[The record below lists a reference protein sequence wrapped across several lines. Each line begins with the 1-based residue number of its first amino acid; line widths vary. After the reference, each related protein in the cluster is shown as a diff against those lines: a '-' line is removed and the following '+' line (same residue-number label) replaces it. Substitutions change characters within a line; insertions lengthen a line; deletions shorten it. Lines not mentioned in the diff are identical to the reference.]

1 MDISRILMSL
11 SEKMQKSDVNDVKVA
26 LISPQLFQ
34 DLQSGQVRPRI
45 ERGSPN
51 FKWKCGYHDT
61 TSAGDV

>member
-11 SEKMQKSDVNDVKVA
+11 SEKMQKSDVNVKVA
-26 LISPQLFQ
+26 LTSPQLFQ

-45 ERGSPN
+45 ERRSPN
-51 FKWKCGYHDT
+51 FKCCYHDT